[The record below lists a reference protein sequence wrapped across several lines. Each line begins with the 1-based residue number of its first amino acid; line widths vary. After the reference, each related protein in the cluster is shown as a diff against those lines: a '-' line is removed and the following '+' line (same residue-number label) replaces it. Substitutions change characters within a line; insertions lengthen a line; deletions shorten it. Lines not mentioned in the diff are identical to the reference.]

1 MIHKIFTVKI
11 QLFHLGFIAEI
22 IIDPTRQSNRFQKLL
37 KSFRFKVQKW
47 TVNQNCTVLKLNG
60 LESNRRISDRPILIC
75 WAVYFDFRPMDFE
88 SFLTRS
94 RSRFLDRPYSE
105 FNNLKSLS
113 NFGFAF
119 LSDQFADQSEPDLS
133 FSAKRTE
140 NGSTSDSRIF
150 SKIRSLGSKDS
161 RLSQS
166 ESSSSSAKRELGRDV
181 PRRSQRLRSSVSE
194 NDRQIFERS
203 RFDIGIDLTVTI
215 FIKSIVVQ
223 NDISDR

>member
-1 MIHKIFTVKI
+1 MDGRSKVHGPQIGRILVELDNFTVQFSFVGPSTLI
-11 QLFHLGFIAEI
+11 QDH
-22 IIDPTRQSNRFQKLL
+22 FQ
-37 KSFRFKVQKW
+37 
-47 TVNQNCTVLKLNG
+47 N
-60 LESNRRISDRPILIC
+60 
-75 WAVYFDFRPMDFE
+75 FE

-94 RSRFLDRPYSE
+94 RSRFLDRPNSE
-105 FNNLKSLS
+105 FNILKSLS
-113 NFGFAF
+113 NFGLIF
-119 LSDQFADQSEPDLS
+119 LSDQFADQSEPERS

-140 NGSTSDSRIF
+140 NGSISESRIF

-166 ESSSSSAKRELGRDV
+166 ESSSSSAKRELGREV

-203 RFDIGIDLTVTI
+203 RFDLGIDLTVTI